1 MVFSCKVLAH
11 LWRAE
16 ATAMINGQYIDT
28 DAGMIG
34 SLIMVAS
41 TESGIAANAR
51 TSEMSFVLFMGLWI
65 P

>member
-1 MVFSCKVLAH
+1 
-11 LWRAE
+11 
-16 ATAMINGQYIDT
+16 MINGQYIDT

>member
-1 MVFSCKVLAH
+1 
-11 LWRAE
+11 
-16 ATAMINGQYIDT
+16 MISGQYIDT

-34 SLIMVAS
+34 SLIIVAS

-51 TSEMSFVLFMGLWI
+51 TSEINFVLFIALWF